1 MTADGSA
8 NGARLSDR
16 IRPLVPR
23 YVPITAWARTYPR
36 AWLRPDLIAAL
47 TSWVVM
53 VPVALAYAGLAGV
66 PPEVGLTTAFAAM
79 AVYAVFGTSRHL
91 KVTASSTMAIM
102 SAAVVVDLAG
112 GDPALYLRA
121 DGGAGGDRRRAPP
134 RRRPGAARLRRRL
147 PHQVG
152 RDRVHLRPRDHDRRG
167 AAAQAARR
175 AVGERLRPRPAAP
188 AGRRDPEHR
197 PVHARDRPRVAGADP
212 RPAPDLEADPRPADR
227 ARPGAG
233 RRARAPPAGQGRER
247 RGRGRHRA
255 ALDRPPDPARRLDPR
270 ADPRGRRHRVPRGR
284 RVGRRGARLRQPAP
298 LRDRRRPGAAR
309 AGCREHRQRPVRRLH
324 DRREPVPDR
333 HGRGGRGQVAAV
345 VARDRGPHP
354 RDRDLPRPPVRGP
367 PERGPRCDRHRRLA
381 QPDGRRRRCGATGR
395 GGARTS

>member
-8 NGARLSDR
+8 RPARLSDR

-79 AVYAVFGTSRHL
+79 TVYAVFGTSRHL

-112 GDPALYLRA
+112 GRPGAVPGA
-121 DGGAGGDRRRAPP
+121 DGRPGHDRRRAAA
-134 RRRPGAARLRRRL
+134 RRRRRAPRLRRRL

-152 RDRVHLRPRDHDRRG
+152 GDGLHLRPRDHDRRRP
-167 AAAQAARR
+167 AAQAARG
-175 AVGERLRPRPAAP
+175 AVGERLGPRPAAP
-188 AGRRDPEHR
+188 ARRRAAGHR

-212 RPAPDLEADPRPADR
+212 RPAPDLEADPGPADR
-227 ARPGAG
+227 AG
-233 RRARAPPAGQGRER
+233 
-247 RGRGRHRA
+247 
-255 ALDRPPDPARRLDPR
+255 PR
-270 ADPRGRRHRVPRGR
+270 D
-284 RVGRRGARLRQPAP
+284 RRGARAHLQDKGVSVVGAVATGLPTIGLPSVPLSTIPVLVLGAPGIVFLAVGESVGAGRAFAEPAP

-309 AGCREHRQRPVRRLH
+309 ARRREHRQRPVRRVH

-333 HGRGGRGQVAAV
+333 DGRGRRGAVAAV
-345 VARDRGPHP
+345 VARDRGP
-354 RDRDLPRPPVRGP
+354 RSL
-367 PERGPRCDRHRRLA
+367 
-381 QPDGRRRRCGATGR
+381 RRRSSSPPCS
-395 GGARTS
+395 RTSRTRSSARSSSPPR